1 MSPGKLWR
9 MMITV
14 EIPDD
19 VLLMA
24 MRIAGRHSAQ
34 EAILAA
40 LKAYVGRGDQRSLIP
55 LLGTFDDFMTVEELN
70 QMREDD

>member
-1 MSPGKLWR
+1 

-19 VLLMA
+19 MLQKA
-24 MRIAGRHSAQ
+24 MRIAGTCLPQ
-34 EAILAA
+34 QAILAA

-55 LLGTFDDFMTVEELN
+55 LLGTFDDFMTIEELN
-70 QMREDD
+70 QMREGARDVLKIQ